1 MAVRRGPLTERG
13 RRRSQE
19 DSAGTTAES
28 RLSSSRMARGSRRSA
43 HAQRRRRR
51 QLRKRAAIAAGALLA
66 IAVLVAVI
74 IRPPEFLRSASGGPT
89 PPSAASPSK
98 TTPVPSPVSTPTL
111 GSVTDVDETL
121 KARIAVSG
129 DTGMR
134 SAAQDRVARRMA
146 LEAEKEPYDA
156 FVIAGDMVYPDGDS
170 ALTRRSVIDPY
181 KPVLKDAKLVPA
193 LGNHDI
199 QSGEG
204 MDIMRQL
211 GRDSAWYVEKIGPVR
226 VIVLDSN
233 RVGNK
238 QQLAWLRKV
247 LAEDQPRDEWT
258 LAVMHHPAYSAGDHG
273 SDQERA
279 ATVGAA
285 VRAGRRRA
293 RPGRPRPRLPAL
305 EGAGWHHL
313 HRVRWRSQAAWC
325 RTQGLHRGERIGA
338 ALHGL
343 DRLRGPDRGPRHQPA
358 TATSSTSSPSS
369 GDGDNQFSGSSGVL
383 IEKSAL

>member
-1 MAVRRGPLTERG
+1 M
-13 RRRSQE
+13 
-19 DSAGTTAES
+19 
-28 RLSSSRMARGSRRSA
+28 
-43 HAQRRRRR
+43 
-51 QLRKRAAIAAGALLA
+51 
-66 IAVLVAVI
+66 I

-89 PPSAASPSK
+89 PPTAASPSK

-121 KARIAVSG
+121 QARIAVSG

-146 LEAEKEPYDA
+146 QEAEKEPYDA

-226 VIVLDSN
+226 IIVLDSN

-238 QQLAWLRKV
+238 QQMAWLRKV

-273 SDQERA
+273 SDRNVQRA
-279 ATVGAA
+279 WVPLFEQHGVELVLAGHDHDYQRSKELDGITYIVSGGGAKLRE
-285 VRAGRRRA
+285 VGRRDFTAVSASVLHYTDLMVYEDRIEGRA
-293 RPGRPRPRLPAL
+293 IKP
-305 EGAGWHHL
+305 
-313 HRVRWRSQAAWC
+313 
-325 RTQGLHRGERIGA
+325 
-338 ALHGL
+338 
-343 DRLRGPDRGPRHQPA
+343 
-358 TATSSTSSPSS
+358 
-369 GDGDNQFSGSSGVL
+369 DGDVFDEFTISR
-383 IEKSAL
+383 